1 MRIWN
6 KLMITNEL
14 NILGKFRLNY
24 NLIFVR
30 IFLSFILYF
39 RRIIVLHLLLCSRLS
54 LILFHSNISRDFII
68 RHSHTVINWTEQR
81 QNDWLQYHSIKQAE
95 WNEAQPGFE
104 EYDEVVYLGGCQRQD
119 RYQSGEATVEYAGAH
134 LTEGFAHFVLSLF
147 LVRLHRFGRQDCQV
161 LVSYVH
167 RVVDG

>member
-1 MRIWN
+1 
-6 KLMITNEL
+6 MITNDL
-14 NILGKFRLNY
+14 HIWGKRRLNFC
-24 NLIFVR
+24 LFFVR

-39 RRIIVLHLLLCSRLS
+39 SRIIVLHLLLCFRLS
-54 LILFHSNISRDFII
+54 LILVYSAIFKGCI
-68 RHSHTVINWTEQR
+68 RHSRTVINWTEQR